1 MMSMRRRACA
11 MVRAIGCLTVL
22 WTGIGGAIGAAF
34 AQGGLV
40 APDAKWEALPQGG
53 KFFGEGV
60 VAAKDGKVY
69 ISDITAVPNPED
81 NTGGTIYR
89 FDPATGQTTRHLEPS
104 GQSNGLHVDR
114 SGALLIAEYQGPKG
128 GRRISRQ
135 DLATG
140 KVTVLADKFDGKPL
154 NGPNDLTS
162 DAQGRIYF
170 SDALYGAS
178 EPMELPNSVY
188 RLDPDGKLTLLSR
201 EIFRP
206 NGIEVSPDGKRL
218 YVGACN
224 AAALKPNPNGPEKDA
239 FGIVVGG
246 VVAYDLDQGKIANGK
261 LIFRND
267 TACVDGMALDTD
279 GNIWVAQHN
288 GNRQAPKSE
297 ITVIDGTGKVL
308 QQVPVPAEAK
318 LVTNLGFGRGAD
330 AGTLY
335 ASSAAPWGF
344 FRIKTTKRGFYFE

>member
-1 MMSMRRRACA
+1 MISLRHRAGAMMTAF
-11 MVRAIGCLTVL
+11 GCLTAL
-22 WTGIGGAIGAAF
+22 TAGLAISAGTAS
-34 AQGGLV
+34 AQGAFV
-40 APDAKWEALPQGG
+40 AADAKWEALPKGG

-60 VAAKDGKVY
+60 VAAKDGKIY
-69 ISDITAVPNPED
+69 ISDITAVPNPEE
-81 NTGGTIYR
+81 NPGGTIYR
-89 FDPATGQTTRHLEPS
+89 FDPATGQTTKHLEPS
-104 GQSNGLHVDR
+104 GQSNGLHVDK
-114 SGALLIAEYQGPKG
+114 SGGLVIGEYQGPKG

-140 KVTVLADKFDGKPL
+140 KVTVLADKFDGKQL
-154 NGPNDLTS
+154 NGPNDVTS

-188 RLDPDGKLTLLSR
+188 RLDPDGKLNLLSR
-201 EIFRP
+201 EILRP
-206 NGIEVSPDGKRL
+206 NGIEVSVDGKRL

-224 AAALKPNPNGPEKDA
+224 ASALKTNPNGPEKDA
-239 FGIVVGG
+239 FGITVGG
-246 VVAYDLDQGKIANGK
+246 IVAYDLDQGKIANGK

-288 GNRQAPKSE
+288 GNRQAPKSA

-308 QQVPVPAEAK
+308 QQLPVPDDAK

-335 ASSAAPWGF
+335 MSSAAPWGL
-344 FRIKTTKRGFYFE
+344 FRIKTTKRGFYLE